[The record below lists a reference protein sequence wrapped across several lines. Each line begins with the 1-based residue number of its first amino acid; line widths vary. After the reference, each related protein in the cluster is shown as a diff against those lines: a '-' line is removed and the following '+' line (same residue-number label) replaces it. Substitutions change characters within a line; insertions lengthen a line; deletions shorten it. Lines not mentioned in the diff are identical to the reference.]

1 MKPYNLD
8 DHPKQPNV
16 LNEAVATY
24 VTKDIKPLFD
34 FENFSFSD
42 FINDKILVIKSI
54 RVGLSYQLFKTVML
68 FSPFSE
74 EEWAEYLNISSK
86 SLQRYRKTKDFHFKP
101 IHSEKILEIAEVTA
115 FGKEV
120 FDNNVQF
127 YDWLNTPSIAL
138 NQLTPAELLKDSY
151 GKELVM
157 AELNRIDHGIFA

>member
-1 MKPYNLD
+1 METYKTN
-8 DHPKQPNV
+8 PKLPL
-16 LNEAVATY
+16 LNEAVAEYITQSSS
-24 VTKDIKPLFD
+24 TGADQ
-34 FENFSFSD
+34 NSFSFSE

-54 RVGLSYQLFKTVML
+54 RRGISFKLFKAIL
-68 FSPFSE
+68 SFSPFTE

-86 SLQRYRKTKDFHFKP
+86 SLQRYRKTSDFHFKP

-120 FDNNVQF
+120 FQDTAQF
-127 YDWLNTPSIAL
+127 YDWLNTPSLAL
-138 NQLTPAELLKDSY
+138 NHLTPAELLKDSY